1 LGNVPFAPGLVANPD
16 DKLLLQV
23 AFAPLE
29 LGRLLLMLPGVPA
42 GRVAALNETFADSAF
57 RAEAEKIGLEINR
70 RVAATGF
77 SR

>member
-1 LGNVPFAPGLVANPD
+1 
-16 DKLLLQV
+16 
-23 AFAPLE
+23 
-29 LGRLLLMLPGVPA
+29 VPA